1 MSIYRQNCPMK
12 SLIKSKY
19 SYLFVS
25 YIPKD
30 LSNHFG
36 GRNKFRVSLKSGMFS
51 ESKRLSH
58 SLKIVMEKIYE
69 DIRRDMKSSLT
80 IEDVKDI
87 LRKEIKRSQTHS
99 NYFSYLGVNRRDNT
113 SVGEGIRTLDYE
125 EEKLNNRNKSD
136 YDSEVEKILLKEGF
150 KIEKDNLYFKRL
162 FRQLKE
168 NLIEVKYRSIKWK
181 REILLGQK
189 KSEWDLVD
197 DLMEELKDEI
207 VQGVIKSVSS
217 SKVELE
223 SPMLSETIQGFLDIR
238 RKMNVVEKTI
248 SEYGYY
254 LNEMLEIIE
263 DKPIQEITHQDGRHY
278 VDVLS
283 QLPTN
288 REKYKKFKGKSI
300 QEVLEMK
307 GIVPQNPQNVNK
319 KLGRIST
326 FWRWVGLQY
335 PDFVKDEIFKGKQIP
350 TSIKVNKKED
360 RNPFTLNEINK
371 IFDPHSYLFFTVQMN
386 LEGEKE
392 YHYHSVR
399 RYHLPYYWIP
409 FIGLFTGMR
418 INEICQLRIDDVYKD
433 GKHYVFNIRESE
445 DTKLKTSSSE
455 RIIPVH
461 PTLIKLGFHD
471 YVKTLREL
479 GKDRIF
485 WELSKKRDGY
495 SSKVSDWFNGKYLKS
510 IGVHV
515 PRKKV
520 FHSFR
525 HTVSGLLQKKGVRKE
540 LIEGFVGHTHRSMSL
555 DRYGDRF
562 STDVLWKEV
571 IKNISFDG
579 VKWENLKIDWKQRIQ
594 N

>member
-1 MSIYRQNCPMK
+1 MK

-150 KIEKDNLYFKRL
+150 KIEKDNLYFRRL

-189 KSEWDLVD
+189 KSEWDLID
-197 DLMEELKDEI
+197 DLMEELKEEL
-207 VQGVIKSVSS
+207 VKGVIKSVPSS
-217 SKVELE
+217 TVELE
-223 SPMLSETIQGFLDIR
+223 SPMLSETVKSFLDIR

-283 QLPTN
+283 KLPTN

-371 IFDPHSYLFFTVQMN
+371 IFDSHSYLFFTVQMN

-399 RYHLPYYWIP
+399 KFHLCYYWVP
-409 FIGLFTGMR
+409 LIGLFTGMR

-594 N
+594 T